1 MSKPKVIIFDSPDPK
16 AAYRAAIAA
25 SSYAADEAG
34 YRCLITTFTDIV
46 SENVNRFFALP
57 LSRDAYKD
65 EMDTPLPDFL
75 GYSPSGIYQLFH
87 DFMVEKFGKAYFGR
101 MMARRLHRDNI
112 NGVYLVYEN
121 TYPESILA
129 VANEIGI
136 ANMLVISLSHPTA
149 KFDPND
155 PIRDMSGYETNT
167 ILNGIRKINL
177 PVVPTP
183 ELTRLVIHGSIK
195 DFLGVKEN
203 A

>member
-25 SSYAADEAG
+25 STFCGDHQLRPQFA
-34 YRCLITTFTDIV
+34 TFTDIV

-57 LSRDAYKD
+57 LSKDGYKD
-65 EMDTPLPDFL
+65 KMNEELPDFL
-75 GYSPSGIYQLFH
+75 GYSPNGIYELFNN
-87 DFMVEKFGKAYFGR
+87 FMIEKFGKAYFGR

-112 NGVYLVYEN
+112 TGVYLIHEN
-121 TYPESILA
+121 TYPESLLA
-129 VANEIGI
+129 VANEVGI
-136 ANMLVISLSHPTA
+136 ANMLIISLSHPTA
-149 KFDPND
+149 KFDADD

-183 ELTRLVIHGSIK
+183 ELTRLVIHGSIRE
-195 DFLGVKEN
+195 FLGVKEN
-203 A
+203 T